1 MRGRALLLLS
11 LLLLTACAPPT
22 LIPTPTAP
30 TASAT
35 PQTLRLLY
43 AESLA
48 PLARDLSARY
58 RQSHPDVRI
67 ILIERAD
74 ALAWPTLESGAAD
87 AALVTW
93 LDPDLPAVA
102 WSRPFARDGLAVV
115 VHPQNGLPGLTLE
128 QTRLLFQG
136 RVEDWA
142 PWGGLPGL
150 PELVSR
156 EEASGDARLF
166 RERVMGDFPVALTA
180 YLAPDSETVLD
191 LVAQRPLAVGYLSS
205 ARVDGRVRAL
215 ALESVPPVPET
226 IASGLYPLTRDLFFL
241 SEGEPSGAVRPFAE
255 WLLGAEGQTQVEASG
270 WIPNAP

>member
-1 MRGRALLLLS
+1 MKFRLLLVLLLLVAS
-11 LLLLTACAPPT
+11 GCAPPT

-30 TASAT
+30 PSSAT
-35 PQTLRLLY
+35 PQTIRLLY
-43 AESLA
+43 AESLD
-48 PLARDLSARY
+48 PLVHDLTARY
-58 RQSHPDVRI
+58 GQSHPEVSFV
-67 ILIERAD
+67 LIERAD
-74 ALAWPTLESGAAD
+74 ALAWPTLEGGAAD

-93 LDPDLPAVA
+93 LDPHLPAVS
-102 WSRPFARDGLAVV
+102 WSRPFARDGLAIV

-150 PELVSR
+150 PEPISR

-166 RERVMGDFPVALTA
+166 HDKVMGDFPVALTA
-180 YLAPDSETVLD
+180 YLAPDSEAVLD
-191 LVAQRPLAVGYLSS
+191 LVAQRPLAVGYLSN

-226 IASGLYPLTRDLFFL
+226 IASGLYPLTRNLYFL
-241 SEGEPSGAVRPFAE
+241 TKGEPNGAVRPFAE
-255 WLLGAEGQTQVEASG
+255 WLLGPEGQAQVEASG
-270 WIPNAP
+270 WVPYAP